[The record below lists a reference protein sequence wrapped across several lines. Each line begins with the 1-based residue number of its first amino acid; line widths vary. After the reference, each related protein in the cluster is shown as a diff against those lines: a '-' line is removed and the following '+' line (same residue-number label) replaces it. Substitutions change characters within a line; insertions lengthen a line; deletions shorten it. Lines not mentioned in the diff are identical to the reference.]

1 MGGVEN
7 QILVSVAAIHL
18 ALFFTGFFN
27 ALTRDIVLPLLSV
40 SSVEDGVAKLVVQV
54 GTVKI
59 NIGDFMVQ
67 TINLSIAI
75 AVVYFTL
82 PHFKEYVAIAGRR

>member
-1 MGGVEN
+1 MGGIEN
-7 QILVSVAAIHL
+7 KILVSVVAIHL

-27 ALTRDIVLPLLSV
+27 ALTRDIVLPLLSL
-40 SSVEDGVAKLVVQV
+40 SSVEDGVAKLVIQV

-67 TINLSIAI
+67 SINLVVAIAI
-75 AVVYFTL
+75 VYYTL
-82 PHFKEYVAIAGRR
+82 PHIKEYIPIAGRR